1 MSISGQVSAASLKDT
16 VRQAIRDAIIS
27 NQLKPGERIIE
38 TEVAKSLGVSQVPVR
53 EALRGL
59 EEEGLVKSVK
69 YTGAFVTEID
79 ISEIFHMYTL
89 RAEIE
94 ANVIAH
100 ILPSLT
106 KRHFGE
112 LYDIVERMKTNGA
125 PHDHAAASALDLQF
139 HWTIVEWGQI
149 AVYNRIW
156 SMVNNHIHRFIAY
169 MHPRT
174 IEDGR
179 DDYEYHKRLIEVL
192 EQGDIDRAKADFRAH
207 IMWAFSKL
215 STTSGKGGAADA
227 PE

>member
-1 MSISGQVSAASLKDT
+1 MGIFGQAPVSSLKDK
-16 VRQAIRDAIIS
+16 VRQEIRNAIIS
-27 NQLKPGERIIE
+27 NELKPGERIIE
-38 TEVAKSLGVSQVPVR
+38 TEVAKQFGISQVPVR

-59 EEEGLVKSVK
+59 EEEGLVKSIK
-69 YTGAFVTEID
+69 YTGAFVTEIN

-112 LYDIVERMKTNGA
+112 LYDIVERMKSSGVNQDYA
-125 PHDHAAASALDLQF
+125 VISAIDLEF
-139 HWTIVEWGQI
+139 HRKIVEWGDI

-156 SMVNNHIHRFIAY
+156 SMVNSHILRFITY

-179 DDYEYHKRLIEVL
+179 DAFEVHKKLIEAL
-192 EQGDIDRAKADFRAH
+192 EQGDIDQAKADFREH

-215 STTSGKGGAADA
+215 EKIS
-227 PE
+227 